1 MFIGSCNSPVFD
13 CILECK
19 DQEVADEE
27 AWRLACDDFDSY
39 AGLHGLRDESQI
51 AEEEEL
57 DEEEDAEEIRG
68 IYEEERESQLDYRA
82 VLVPDDLPEDE
93 NSVNEYVDSLDK
105 KDEE

>member
-1 MFIGSCNSPVFD
+1 MTSKFEQLIEYVIN
-13 CILECK
+13 
-19 DQEVADEE
+19 DEE
-27 AWRLACDDFDSY
+27 AKAQELFHDIVVEKSREIYENLMNEEDS
-39 AGLHGLRDESQI
+39 
-51 AEEEEL
+51 
-57 DEEEDAEEIRG
+57 EEEDAEEIRG